1 MADNFKTC
9 EARLRILKRKL
20 DDRNILKEY
29 NEIFKDYKSK
39 KKLLKEYQKKKKKFF
54 NNSIVIL
61 ADIKQVFP
69 NDEIYKEHRDY
80 LRFSWYN
87 DATSENEAKPI
98 IYRNFHELHLV

>member
-39 KKLLKEYQKKKKKFF
+39 KKLLKEYQKKK
-54 NNSIVIL
+54 
-61 ADIKQVFP
+61 
-69 NDEIYKEHRDY
+69 EIFKTPGAVHY
-80 LRFSWYN
+80 LPHSKN
-87 DATSENEAKPI
+87 
-98 IYRNFHELHLV
+98 